1 MRVVLMEIFNKLND
15 QLEADNAERREE
27 SSRLIQKALI
37 KILGQTSLL
46 IQPELTYQL
55 SLVQTGDLDAKL
67 DAEHAVKTR
76 LKEILPEYK
85 FIYDEDSE
93 MVFIPDGSSFAEFV
107 DLSMVKVLVI
117 DPESA
122 LVSKAVKA
130 PDKNRQLIREAIA
143 SGDYKNLIDRII
155 KEGGN
160 LKNFI

>member
-1 MRVVLMEIFNKLND
+1 MEIFNKLND

>member
-1 MRVVLMEIFNKLND
+1 MKDVLLEIFNKLND
-15 QLEADNAERREE
+15 RLEADNAERREVG
-27 SSRLIQKALI
+27 SRLIQKALI
-37 KILGQTSLL
+37 RVLGQTSLL

-67 DAEHAVKTR
+67 DAEHVVKTR

-85 FIYDEDSE
+85 FLYDEDSE
-93 MVFIPDGSSFAEFV
+93 MVFIPDGSSFTEFA
-107 DLSMVKVLVI
+107 DLSLVNVLVI

-130 PDKNRQLIREAIA
+130 PDKNRQLIREAIT
-143 SGDYKNLIDRII
+143 SGDYKSLVERII
-155 KEGGN
+155 KEGGD